1 MTWHCTL
8 WLSTGPASHNQHL
21 GRFIGDSQWPQCA
34 GLFQEDIALLSWSA
48 NRCTTNK
55 EVYLAKG
62 ATSRYDMW
70 VTCTLLMS
78 GIYMDRWHSWSTDS
92 YTADDGV
99 YLDKRASRRRNLA
112 LICCKY
118 KNWVL
123 ALKKDIH
130 NIQQFCKK
138 LCSPASLLFF
148 SICLIL
154 YLTTNLLCIQNILEK
169 MVLGLPSGLSCNRLY
184 IDNLQ
189 IKVRVT
195 EKRSI
200 GWF

>member
-1 MTWHCTL
+1 MSVEKKQNQNAY
-8 WLSTGPASHNQHL
+8 LSTNNTQFVYGQTKN
-21 GRFIGDSQWPQCA
+21 RIGIIVKYRNTSYNSTMAVLTLHDSTLHVMIVHRTSVSQSAPWKVYWRQSMTTMRWLVPRRYSP
-34 GLFQEDIALLSWSA
+34 LSWSA

-123 ALKKDIH
+123 ALKKD
-130 NIQQFCKK
+130 
-138 LCSPASLLFF
+138 
-148 SICLIL
+148 
-154 YLTTNLLCIQNILEK
+154 
-169 MVLGLPSGLSCNRLY
+169 NRL
-184 IDNLQ
+184 L
-189 IKVRVT
+189 
-195 EKRSI
+195 
-200 GWF
+200 